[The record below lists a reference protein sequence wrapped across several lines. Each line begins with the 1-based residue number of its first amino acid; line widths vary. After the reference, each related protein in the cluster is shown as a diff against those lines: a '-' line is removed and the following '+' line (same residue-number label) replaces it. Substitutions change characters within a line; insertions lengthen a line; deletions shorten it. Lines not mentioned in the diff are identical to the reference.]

1 MKLMIAVSAV
11 HVVAFEAVPWAL
23 AANDYPEP
31 APVRAQRVRRNHEV
45 ALRDGLAMA
54 QSAYATEAR

>member
-23 AANDYPEP
+23 ALNDHPKP
-31 APVRAQRVRRNHEV
+31 APVRAQRIRRNHEV
-45 ALRDGLAMA
+45 ALRDGLTMA
-54 QSAYATEAR
+54 QRAFVAGAR